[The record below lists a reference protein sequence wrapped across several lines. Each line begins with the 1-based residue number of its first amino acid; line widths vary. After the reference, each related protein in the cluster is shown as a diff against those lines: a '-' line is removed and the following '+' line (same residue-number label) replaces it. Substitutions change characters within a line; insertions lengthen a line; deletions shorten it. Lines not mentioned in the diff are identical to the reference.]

1 VVTLPE
7 EEAGRSGGGHS
18 PAHLIAAL
26 GSSFA
31 AGPGIDPIVDAG
43 AMRSGSNYAHLLA
56 EAIGA
61 RLVDLT
67 VSGATT
73 ANILDT
79 PQQTMTGEDY
89 PPQILGVPANADLVT
104 ITAGGNDLRF
114 IGSMLFAAWSKA
126 DPKGWI
132 TQMLA
137 ENVADAIPE
146 VAAHE
151 VNTVAEGLARIASA
165 VRQHARGARII
176 LVDYLTVVT
185 ERTPTGS
192 HDPFTADELSA
203 VLRVQQSLAEAYRI
217 AAARANVDLLAV
229 SELSRDHGIESTRPW
244 VFGFQPDV
252 EKTMASFHPNR
263 DGMQAV
269 ADMLAEILIV

>member
-1 VVTLPE
+1 VITLPE
-7 EEAGRSGGGHS
+7 PEGSRSGGGHS
-18 PAHLIAAL
+18 RVHLIAAL

-56 EAIGA
+56 KAIGA

-73 ANILDT
+73 ANILNT
-79 PQQTMTGEDY
+79 PQQTLTGEDY
-89 PPQILGVPANADLVT
+89 PPQIVGVPANADLVT

-126 DPKGWI
+126 DPNGWI
-132 TQMLA
+132 TQLLA
-137 ENVADAIPE
+137 ENIADAIPQLHGSE
-146 VAAHE
+146 VSA
-151 VNTVAEGLARIASA
+151 VAEGLVHIVSA
-165 VRQHARGARII
+165 VRQAASGARTI

-192 HDPFTADELSA
+192 DEPFTADELSGL
-203 VLRVQQSLAEAYRI
+203 LRVQECLAEAYRM
-217 AAARANVDLLAV
+217 AATRAGVELLAV
-229 SELSRDHGIESTRPW
+229 SDMSRDHGIGSTQPW
-244 VFGFQPDV
+244 VFGFQSDI
-252 EKTMASFHPNR
+252 ENTMASFHPNR

-269 ADMLAEILIV
+269 ADKLAEMLIV